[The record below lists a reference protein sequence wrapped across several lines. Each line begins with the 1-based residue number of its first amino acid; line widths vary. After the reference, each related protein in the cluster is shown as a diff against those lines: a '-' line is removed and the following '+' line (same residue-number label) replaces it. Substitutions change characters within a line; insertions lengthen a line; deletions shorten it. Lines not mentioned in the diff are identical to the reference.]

1 MYHITGSVAFPLMTS
16 PSLLY
21 AVPPC
26 FPQAPGG
33 CCSPFPPAPSTQ
45 LTPFFAGP
53 AMDHLAE
60 IFLDLHYG
68 LPQRRR
74 RSRTVF
80 TAQQRQALESTFER
94 THYPDVGTRERLSAF
109 ANLPEARIQV
119 WFKNRRA
126 KFRKSQ
132 HEPRKKPPRTDD
144 PPGVL
149 AGGRE
154 ATVMDRRRLEAPR
167 MWTTSQRAV
176 PGKKQ
181 FVVAVAED
189 HTDTA
194 PRPLLGG
201 AQAVSGAALLDPT
214 PVQRETRRRQD
225 LGLWCGSALPLQAYW
240 LST

>member
-16 PSLLY
+16 QSLLY
-21 AVPPC
+21 TVPPHL
-26 FPQAPGG
+26 PQAPGG
-33 CCSPFPPAPSTQ
+33 CCSSFLPAPSTQ
-45 LTPFFAGP
+45 LTPFCAVP

-80 TAQQRQALESTFER
+80 TAQQRQALENAFER

-109 ANLPEARIQV
+109 ANLPEARVQV

-132 HEPRKKPPRTDD
+132 HEPRKKPPKTDD

-149 AGGRE
+149 VGGRG
-154 ATVMDRRRLEAPR
+154 ATTTDRHHLQAPR
-167 MWTTSQRAV
+167 MWPMSQSAV

-181 FVVAVAED
+181 LVVAVAED
-189 HTDTA
+189 HTDAA
-194 PRPLLGG
+194 PRPLLGDHRIIE
-201 AQAVSGAALLDPT
+201 L
-214 PVQRETRRRQD
+214 E
-225 LGLWCGSALPLQAYW
+225 
-240 LST
+240 